1 MNGLINKTDGGFLCG
16 FFVSEIPNTN
26 LVIGPYPLYEID
38 VEKIKQ
44 TGVTAVLNLMIPL
57 EI

>member
-1 MNGLINKTDGGFLCG
+1 LNGIINKTDAGFLSG

-38 VEKIKQ
+38 VEKIRQ
-44 TGVTAVLNLMIPL
+44 TGVTAIFNL
-57 EI
+57 